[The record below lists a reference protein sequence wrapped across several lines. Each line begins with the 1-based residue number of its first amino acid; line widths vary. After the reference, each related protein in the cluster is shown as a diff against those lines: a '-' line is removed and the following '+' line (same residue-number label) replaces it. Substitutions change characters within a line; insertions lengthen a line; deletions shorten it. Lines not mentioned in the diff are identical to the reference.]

1 MIICTLPQF
10 RYYSNNIV
18 KKQNQANSTP
28 IDISHKLSQD
38 TVTFS
43 GKISNFKNSFFME
56 ALGRGYDSAESGL
69 INKAKEF
76 HKSLKK
82 AVEKVKAFGFSYDEA
97 YNSKCPIKKKA
108 SVLDKYE
115 RQGVALDLIRGTVY
129 WQDQQDITAFKKFL
143 DAMKEEGWEIAPF
156 RKIDETTNE
165 FVRNKKGNIIKYPDL
180 EIRQE
185 GITQESLAPLGE
197 FIQRADI
204 SKPRTSTYSD
214 WQMRFIKSNE
224 KGRKEDRQ
232 SCEVIILY
240 GPHYKDAK
248 EIEHKYVYEP
258 IRKLKKLHVDMDPEH
273 HPKDSAGHTISEHF
287 REIQKRLVQFLSQ
300 PLFTNAYNADLKIKD
315 AEKLPIEIS
324 DAYANL
330 IINYAKG
337 IGKSIPSYYKQ
348 ISKELLTEDKIKE
361 SIKATPSYK
370 FRSDKTISPQE
381 IKETKREIRE
391 KLLLWKEQDS
401 DRIHDVLTDLKETI
415 NKFGIKN

>member
-1 MIICTLPQF
+1 MLISAIPQF
-10 RYYSNNIV
+10 RYYSNITV
-18 KKQNQANSTP
+18 KEQNQSNSTP

-43 GKISNFKNSFFME
+43 GKIPNYKNSFFME

-69 INKAKEF
+69 ITKAKEF

-82 AVEKVKAFGFSYDEA
+82 AVEKVKEFGFSYDEA

-115 RQGVALDLIRGTVY
+115 RQGAAQDLIRGTVY
-129 WQDQQDITAFKKFL
+129 WQDQHDITAFKKFL

-156 RKIDETTNE
+156 RKADNATNE
-165 FVRNKKGNIIKYPDL
+165 FIRNKKGSIIKYPDL
-180 EIRQE
+180 EIRQY

-204 SKPRTSTYSD
+204 SKPRASTYSD
-214 WQMRFIKSNE
+214 WQIRFIKSNE
-224 KGRKEDRQ
+224 KGKKEDRQ

-258 IRKLKKLHVDMDPEH
+258 VRKLKKLHVDRNPEH
-273 HPKDSAGHTISEHF
+273 HPKDSAGRTISENLK
-287 REIQKRLVQFLSQ
+287 EIEKRLIQFISQ
-300 PLFTNAYNADLKIKD
+300 PLFTNAYNADLKTKE
-315 AEKLPIEIS
+315 AEIPVEIS

-330 IINYAKG
+330 ITNYAKG
-337 IGKSIPSYYKQ
+337 IKKSIPQYYKQ
-348 ISKELLTEDKIKE
+348 MSKELLTEEKIKE
-361 SIKATPSYK
+361 SIKATPSYN

-381 IKETKREIRE
+381 IKEQKREIRE
-391 KLLLWKEQDS
+391 KLLFWEEQDS
-401 DRIHDVLTDLKETI
+401 DRIDEVLKDLNETI
-415 NKFGIKN
+415 CKFGIKS